1 MTHISTN
8 RAHPKNVMGPDST
21 TTPNR
26 TGRPRIKTPRG
37 TPVFSRGGPAGVQ
50 VILICFFLKVNAA
63 PPPGGAALQTS
74 TLLLLGKSLID
85 PTMVKSAPTKCL
97 GAGSFSRCRFD
108 HSLCFRNLPP

>member
-50 VILICFFLKVNAA
+50 VLLICFFLKVNAA

-85 PTMVKSAPTKCL
+85 PTMVDIWIL
-97 GAGSFSRCRFD
+97 GRTWCVWFRIGSGVVTGSTAVC
-108 HSLCFRNLPP
+108 